1 MSLQE
6 TGGPIPRLNAVPF
19 DLTLTS
25 KVRNDCG
32 IKRKWS
38 PNNLKET
45 AQHLQRLSLESKVA
59 KDLRNLC
66 SSDEV
71 SL

>member
-25 KVRNDCG
+25 KVRNDSVVSRG
-32 IKRKWS
+32 NGPQTTSKR
-38 PNNLKET
+38 
-45 AQHLQRLSLESKVA
+45 QHNICNGCL
-59 KDLRNLC
+59 
-66 SSDEV
+66 
-71 SL
+71 